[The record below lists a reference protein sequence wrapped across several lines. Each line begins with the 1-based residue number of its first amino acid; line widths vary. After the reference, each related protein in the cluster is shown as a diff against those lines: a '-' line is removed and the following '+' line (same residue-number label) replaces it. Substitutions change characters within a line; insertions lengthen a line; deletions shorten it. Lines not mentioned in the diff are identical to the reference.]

1 MRTPANPNFNFKF
14 AQTCGL
20 LRRKEFNMATH
31 TFYLSWQVEY
41 DYSRPEMLTGEREKL
56 LSLLRSNG
64 FNVSFADCWNS
75 EKYLP
80 ENTPKKRKSRR
91 FYLIDRENGNQKK
104 RITMQAIVDH
114 FIGDGDGV
122 VRWNKNNV
130 DLDRFRFEMDEIG
143 YDFVIE

>member
-1 MRTPANPNFNFKF
+1 MEKVSADQKLKLIQSIRTENQYNRMK
-14 AQTCGL
+14 C
-20 LRRKEFNMATH
+20 R
-31 TFYLSWQVEY
+31 
-41 DYSRPEMLTGEREKL
+41 EREKL

-80 ENTPKKRKSRR
+80 ENAPKKRKSRR